1 MRPRAALEGLAA
13 RGIEETPPRT
23 ATKPQCRRRVTKPA
37 AMVKGEEQKQLT
49 SRQAAR

>member
-1 MRPRAALEGLAA
+1 MKPRAALEGLAA
-13 RGIEETPPRT
+13 QGIEATLPRT
-23 ATKPQCRRRVTKPA
+23 ATKPQCKCRVTKPA